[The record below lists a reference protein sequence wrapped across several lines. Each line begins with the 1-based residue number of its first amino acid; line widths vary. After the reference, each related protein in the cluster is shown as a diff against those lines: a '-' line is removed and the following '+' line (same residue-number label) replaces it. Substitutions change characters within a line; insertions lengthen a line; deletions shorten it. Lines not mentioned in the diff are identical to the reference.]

1 VLDSLGCLLAV
12 PFIPRFPL
20 SSMVKELLFMPS
32 SAPSSPLAAAPNAMF
47 DTLQSDR
54 GITIHVE

>member
-1 VLDSLGCLLAV
+1 
-12 PFIPRFPL
+12 
-20 SSMVKELLFMPS
+20 MPS

>member
-1 VLDSLGCLLAV
+1 
-12 PFIPRFPL
+12 
-20 SSMVKELLFMPS
+20 MTS
-32 SAPSSPLAAAPNAMF
+32 SAPSSSLAAAPHAMF